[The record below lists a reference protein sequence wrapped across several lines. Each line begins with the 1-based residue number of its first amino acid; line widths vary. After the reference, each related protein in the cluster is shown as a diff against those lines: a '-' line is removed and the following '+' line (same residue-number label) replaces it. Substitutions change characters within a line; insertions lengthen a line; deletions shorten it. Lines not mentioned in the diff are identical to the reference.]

1 MPNRQLPFRASY
13 HRETSCH
20 VLLNFGDSD
29 WTQKAER
36 TRLATT
42 PSKNQLRMKRAGG
55 KNRRRGQDV
64 SSIRHIAADGFQV
77 RRATPRD
84 ADIIAWHRARMFQ
97 DMGAVAGEAFE
108 ILRTKA
114 RINLEQWLKKGRYI
128 GWLAS

>member
-1 MPNRQLPFRASY
+1 
-13 HRETSCH
+13 
-20 VLLNFGDSD
+20 
-29 WTQKAER
+29 
-36 TRLATT
+36 
-42 PSKNQLRMKRAGG
+42 MKRAGG
-55 KNRRRGQDV
+55 KNRRSGQDV

-114 RINLEQWLKKGRYI
+114 RINLE
-128 GWLAS
+128 